1 MALSHYAKKF
11 AVPTIAHA
19 PSYPVQ
25 AVSHRERICRLYK
38 RLYRMKEAQ
47 QSLTTRPNFLIWR
60 TLLRHQFDVN
70 KDIKDEREVSRLVE
84 FAEQELK
91 RLHVDFVYKFPDSPG
106 GVCWDRYDHYPREE
120 HLEGWSDMEK
130 AQFPDY
136 FAKRQQRLIE
146 QREWAKG
153 KMKEYDSYFEQWKK
167 ENPDLYQDYKWM
179 FEPEKRYVTDHY
191 HLEDHY

>member
-84 FAEQELK
+84 FAEQVRGKGETI
-91 RLHVDFVYKFPDSPG
+91 RSVVPMPCDSF
-106 GVCWDRYDHYPREE
+106 RIAEN
-120 HLEGWSDMEK
+120 
-130 AQFPDY
+130 QF
-136 FAKRQQRLIE
+136 I
-146 QREWAKG
+146 
-153 KMKEYDSYFEQWKK
+153 
-167 ENPDLYQDYKWM
+167 
-179 FEPEKRYVTDHY
+179 VI
-191 HLEDHY
+191 